1 MSIKN
6 FIEKLPE
13 DIKNKDVLVEN
24 LIKLDEMIGMK
35 KAKEAV
41 VDQLKFLITSPK
53 QDKHMLHCV
62 ISGPPGVGK
71 TQLAIVL
78 AKIWNSLKLINKRM
92 VPLDNDNDSKEELAQ
107 ENKDLRDSLNY
118 IAMKST
124 EQRMKIRNLR
134 NTCRNFKTNTTYN
147 TFKKL
152 ISIPLLNIHSLNTDI
167 MTEWHEYTNETD
179 ENDVIKIT
187 SREDYVAKYVGH
199 TSLKTLKLLNKNL
212 GKVVFIDEAYSLING
227 DRDSFGN
234 DALTTINRFMSEH
247 CDEIIIIFAG
257 YKDKLEEIYS
267 AQPGLKRRFTWTFD
281 IDGYDDEEL
290 SQIFKQQ
297 MERVEWKFDKNI
309 KLKEFFNK
317 NKDLFKH
324 YGGDTEKLCFYVKLA
339 YANEK
344 FENNEIPEKV
354 VNKKILENGFEK
366 YKNNINE
373 RVINNN
379 PPEHMYL

>member
-6 FIEKLPE
+6 FIEKLPQ
-13 DIKNKDVLVEN
+13 DINNKDILVEN

-78 AKIWNSLKLINKRM
+78 AKIWNSLNLLKKRIIS
-92 VPLDNDNDSKEELAQ
+92 LENDCDTKQDLVD
-107 ENKDLRDSLNY
+107 ENKNLRESLNF
-118 IAMKST
+118 IALKST
-124 EQRMKIRNLR
+124 EQRTKIRNLR
-134 NTCRNFKTNTTYN
+134 NTCRGFRNNNCYKSFRKH
-147 TFKKL
+147 
-152 ISIPLLNIHSLNTDI
+152 ISIPLLKINNINGEI
-167 MTEWHEYTNETD
+167 MSEWHEYSNETED
-179 ENDVIKIT
+179 DDVIKIT
-187 SREDYVAKYVGH
+187 SREDFVAKYVGH
-199 TSLKTLKLLNKNL
+199 TSIKTLKLLNKNL

-247 CDEIIIIFAG
+247 SDEIIIIFAG
-257 YKDKLEEIYS
+257 YKHKLEEIYS
-267 AQPGLKRRFTWTFD
+267 AQPGLKRRFTWCFD
-281 IDGYDDEEL
+281 IDGYNDEEL

-297 MERVEWKFDKNI
+297 MERVGWTFHDDV

-344 FENNEIPEKV
+344 FDNNNLAERLIT
-354 VNKKILENGFEK
+354 KKILDVGLEK
-366 YKNNINE
+366 YKDNIGE
-373 RVINNN
+373 SSTIKG
-379 PPEHMYL
+379 PPEHMYI